1 MKIPSS
7 KPFQIVLFLQR
18 VKFGDLLEDIFTKK
32 PNTASL
38 SYGWFS
44 PDMEETTTK
53 TPKIT
58 EALSLAGVDTSSA
71 LDIFRAFERDL
82 WSRNAQKAISAD
94 FALSVV
100 RYFQN
105 WTEFDPCEPLANSI
119 DYFNVGIELL
129 EGVEARYGDNL
140 LKISQAYFD
149 TEYSPLENYDMTQTE
164 TPNITRTTDTNVGS
178 KTTTTSN
185 NDGSAYGFNSATE
198 VPVTSSDSTVTSEG
212 LYADNHSHGTD
223 TETGTRTLTRH
234 GNIGVTTS
242 QQMLESELN
251 LRKFDF
257 IEKVLK
263 AFEEVMFSK
272 IY

>member
-7 KPFQIVLFLQR
+7 KPFQIVPYLQR
-18 VKFGDLLEDIFTKK
+18 VKFGDLLEDIFTKQ

-38 SYGWFS
+38 SNGWFS
-44 PDMEETTTK
+44 VDMMGTLTK

-58 EALSLAGVDTSSA
+58 QALSLAGVDITSS

-82 WSRNAQKAISAD
+82 WSRNAQKTISAD
-94 FALSVV
+94 FALSLV
-100 RYFQN
+100 RYFRN
-105 WTEFDPCEPLANSI
+105 WTEFDSCDPLAITI
-119 DYFNVGIELL
+119 DYLNVGTELL
-129 EGVEARYGDNL
+129 EGIEARYGDNL
-140 LKISQAYFD
+140 LKIAQAYFD
-149 TEYSPLENYDMTQTE
+149 TDYSPLENYDMTQTE

-185 NDGSAYGFNSATE
+185 NDGSVYGFNSANE

-257 IEKVLK
+257 LERVLK
-263 AFEEVMFSK
+263 AFEEVLFSK

>member
-1 MKIPSS
+1 MKIPRT
-7 KPFQIVLFLQR
+7 KPFQILPFLQR
-18 VKFGDLLEDIFTKK
+18 VKFGDLLEDVFTRS
-32 PNTASL
+32 PNTGSL
-38 SYGWFS
+38 NNGWFS
-44 PDMEETTTK
+44 VDMMESLTQ

-58 EALSLAGVDTSSA
+58 QALSLAGVNVSSA
-71 LDIFRAFERDL
+71 LNIFRAFERDL
-82 WSRNAQKAISAD
+82 WSRNAQKTISAD
-94 FALSVV
+94 FALSIV

-119 DYFNVGIELL
+119 DYTNVGIEMLKGI
-129 EGVEARYGDNL
+129 EDRYGDNL
-140 LKISQAYFD
+140 LKIAQAYFD

-223 TETGTRTLTRH
+223 TETGSRTLTRR
-234 GNIGVTTS
+234 GNIGTTTS
-242 QQMLESELN
+242 QMMLQSELD

-257 IEKVLK
+257 MEKVLK
-263 AFEEVMFSK
+263 AFEDVLFSK